1 MSLHTCIPCY
11 YTVQLAPAGQD
22 CFMLDGRGKP
32 LPYKGTTLTKIVC
45 FRNI

>member
-1 MSLHTCIPCY
+1 
-11 YTVQLAPAGQD
+11 
-22 CFMLDGRGKP
+22 MLDGRGKP